1 LSIELITPPTTSKR
15 DKRLLAFGAGLVL
28 VGLLGAS
35 QLPVTAA
42 GTISNLRIDP
52 NNSASIIWD
61 GGPLPVFDLVLNDSR
76 MALSR
81 NGYSVNICEYSAGDP
96 VSCDSFG
103 PRRITS
109 MDTRGG
115 ETEYT
120 LSSWNELRPPTG
132 GSSFSGELGAGQY
145 VVQFVFLET
154 QKLSSNPDTY
164 GPVVGSTAGLPPI
177 LLTVP
182 LTTRPTQ
189 TRPQATQTTE
199 RSAPAAPTIQIEF
212 KASVSANALLAGNRN
227 FTFEADDV
235 SEVMAVRVNGR
246 SLPIINREEDSF
258 QVKLPKLGPGTYSV
272 IIYTETDNWE
282 IPGGLVIG
290 DLLPEIRKEEIEESF
305 ERSSS
310 ELPSAAKREIRE
322 MIEATPNLR
331 KITVTAIAVREIVRP
346 DGNKLAKARAE
357 AALEFIQRIEPGVII
372 ETKLV
377 YAGDT
382 DTSSRGLVFRVA
394 QKKS

>member
-1 LSIELITPPTTSKR
+1 MTPPTTSKR

-109 MDTRGG
+109 MDTIGG

-132 GSSFSGELGAGQY
+132 GSRFGGELGAGQY

-182 LTTRPTQ
+182 LTTRPAQ
-189 TRPQATQTTE
+189 NPPQVSQTTE
-199 RSAPAAPTIQIEF
+199 RSTPQAPPIQFAF
-212 KASVSANALLAGNRN
+212 KGSVSANALLAGNRN
-227 FTFEADDV
+227 FTFEGDNVSDV
-235 SEVMAVRVNGR
+235 VAVRVNGK
-246 SLPIINREEDSF
+246 SLPIFNREEDSF
-258 QVKLPKLGPGTYSV
+258 DVKLPNLGPGSYSV
-272 IIYTETDNWE
+272 IIYTATDNWE
-282 IPGGLVIG
+282 IPGAIVIG
-290 DLLPEIRKEEIEESF
+290 ELLPEIRKEAIEETF

-310 ELPSAAKREIRE
+310 ALPASAKREIRE

-357 AALEFIQRIEPGVII
+357 AAMDFIERIEPGVII

-382 DTSSRGLVFRVA
+382 EIPARGLAFRVFQ
-394 QKKS
+394 QKQSL